1 MQSDMR
7 DEERKVEECG
17 PVFIGGADEK
27 KGEPREE
34 YPGDRQR

>member
-7 DEERKVEECG
+7 DEEREVEECRSI
-17 PVFIGGADEK
+17 FIGGADEK
-27 KGEPREE
+27 KGEPGEE